1 MALKH
6 GKNGNGNGKSE
17 KRLHEEILHTSHKA
31 LERTWLDFF
40 AKVGKNTLTLFEY
53 LGGLWKLATQTLY
66 CLFRYPFPFRDFL
79 GQCQFAGVKSL
90 SLITI
95 ISVSIGMVFALQ
107 FAVGLGRFGLKIYI
121 GQVIGLAIMRELGPV
136 LVCLMLA
143 ARVGS
148 GIAAELGSMVV
159 TEQVL
164 AIEALGANPVH
175 KLVLPRVLA
184 LTLSAPILTVIGS
197 IIGVIGG
204 MFITI
209 LEAGVT
215 ARFYFDQ
222 IRRTVE
228 LEDFFSG
235 IVKSVFFGFFIG
247 LIACYQGL
255 KTQGGTEGVGKST
268 TLAVVIASVMVFIAD
283 FFLTK
288 LLIVL

>member
-1 MALKH
+1 MVSKR
-6 GKNGNGNGKSE
+6 GNK
-17 KRLHEEILHTSHKA
+17 KIHEEIIESSHEA

-40 AKVGKNTLTLFEY
+40 GKVGTNTLQFFDY
-53 LGGLWKLATQTLY
+53 LGGLWMLAVQTLY
-66 CLFRYPFPFRDFL
+66 CLFRYPFPLRAFIE
-79 GQCQFAGVKSL
+79 QCQFVGVKSM
-90 SLITI
+90 SLISL
-95 ISVSIGMVFALQ
+95 ISVFTGMVFALQ

-121 GQVIGLAIMRELGPV
+121 GQVIGLAIARELGPV

-143 ARVGS
+143 ARVGA

-164 AIEALGANPVH
+164 AIQALGANPVH

-184 LTLSAPILTVIGS
+184 LTLAAPILSTIGS

-204 MFITI
+204 MWITI
-209 LEAGVT
+209 MEAGVT

-222 IRRTVE
+222 VRKTVE
-228 LEDFFSG
+228 MEDYFSG
-235 IVKSVFFGFFIG
+235 LVKTLFFGFFIG

-255 KTQGGTEGVGKST
+255 KTTGGTEGVGKST
-268 TLAVVIASVMVFIAD
+268 TYAVVISSLMVFIAD

-288 LLIVL
+288 LLILL

>member
-1 MALKH
+1 MASKR
-6 GKNGNGNGKSE
+6 GNK
-17 KRLHEEILHTSHKA
+17 KLHEEILESSHEA

-40 AKVGKNTLTLFEY
+40 GRVGTNTILFFEY
-53 LGGLWKLATQTLY
+53 LGGLWKLGVQTLY
-66 CLFRYPFPFRDFL
+66 CLFRYPFPLRAFID
-79 GQCQFAGVKSL
+79 QCAFVGVQSL
-90 SLITI
+90 SLISL
-95 ISVSIGMVFALQ
+95 ISVFTGMVFALQ
-107 FAVGLGRFGLKIYI
+107 FAVGLGRFGLKLYI

-159 TEQVL
+159 TEQVQ

-184 LTLSAPILTVIGS
+184 LTLAAPLLATIGS

-204 MFITI
+204 LWITM

-222 IRRTVE
+222 VRRTVE
-228 LEDFFSG
+228 VEDFFSG
-235 IVKSVFFGFFIG
+235 LVKSVFFGFFIG

-255 KTQGGTEGVGKST
+255 KTEGGTQGVGKST
-268 TLAVVIASVMVFIAD
+268 TYSVVISSLMVFIAD

-288 LLIVL
+288 ALIIILGQ